1 MPPVASAELS
11 VLTRRQLLER
21 ESLALTEAFGLQHG
35 AAPAGSLFFSDW
47 WTSPSGRTALFP
59 VTRAHFLAVPCSS
72 VAAVGRMAA
81 CVSYETPDTVTH
93 HLEGACPFRTYEPV
107 HGFSSIHVIRLPT

>member
-81 CVSYETPDTVTH
+81 S
-93 HLEGACPFRTYEPV
+93 L
-107 HGFSSIHVIRLPT
+107 SSIDPDDVVHHKEGRCPYRDYSGTALDD